1 MGEIGYNRLEFLYE
15 LHFWEIALIIR
26 GYNRRQRDLWSA
38 SRWSTY
44 NVMLAQIGSNGMRDA
59 GIRKPTDLI
68 KFPWEKEKAELPTE
82 DEMDD
87 IRRDIEAF
95 KKKRS
100 KQ

>member
-1 MGEIGYNRLEFLYE
+1 
-15 LHFWEIALIIR
+15 
-26 GYNRRQRDLWSA
+26 
-38 SRWSTY
+38 
-44 NVMLAQIGSNGMRDA
+44 MLAQIGSNGMRDA

-68 KFPWEKEKAELPTE
+68 KFPWEKEKVELPTE

>member
-1 MGEIGYNRLEFLYE
+1 MGEIGYNRQEFLYV
-15 LHFWEIALIIR
+15 LQFWEIALIIR

>member
-1 MGEIGYNRLEFLYE
+1 VGEIGYNRQEFLYD
-15 LHFWEIALIIR
+15 LQFWEIALIIR

-44 NVMLAQIGSNGMRDA
+44 NVMLAQIGSSGMRDA
-59 GIRKPTDLI
+59 GIHKPTDLI